1 MFYLQSR
8 LHLLTYVVAAVSRTH
23 VLYERLVMWLMIC
36 VTVTMYRDRPPAYRC
51 WSVPGLPRD
60 NLFSLFLY
68 VVWWQ
73 WHSDGR
79 RQNLIST
86 TPLYPSRLSS
96 KQVIPTRT
104 LRSMLFL
111 QENSRSMLFLLTP
124 LEVSLPFS
132 FLKNA
137 ADPEVPSNACFCCKN
152 HWKQA
157 FPTSPIRCQMPFQA
171 PLLFPGGGKD
181 GRRGEDQE
189 DEEKET
195 LRKHRTAALTSS
207 YS

>member
-111 QENSRSMLFLLTP
+111 LTP

-137 ADPEVPSNACFCCKN
+137 ADPEVPSDACYCCKN

-157 FPTSPIRCQMPFQA
+157 IPTSPLRCQMHFQA
-171 PLLFPGGGKD
+171 PLLFPRKD
-181 GRRGEDQE
+181 GHNGEDQE
-189 DEEKET
+189 KRYARIAQ
-195 LRKHRTAALTSS
+195 LC
-207 YS
+207 

>member
-1 MFYLQSR
+1 MNIEELPYNQTKKQLITLGEYKMFSDGR
-8 LHLLTYVVAAVSRTH
+8 KRGSNAN
-23 VLYERLVMWLMIC
+23 
-36 VTVTMYRDRPPAYRC
+36 PAYRC

-111 QENSRSMLFLLTP
+111 LTP

-137 ADPEVPSNACFCCKN
+137 PDDRLCHSLQIYIPYPEPDSISTTPVSE
-152 HWKQA
+152 KQA
-157 FPTSPIRCQMPFQA
+157 GS
-171 PLLFPGGGKD
+171 G
-181 GRRGEDQE
+181 
-189 DEEKET
+189 
-195 LRKHRTAALTSS
+195 SS
-207 YS
+207 SLGPWSAYF

>member
-111 QENSRSMLFLLTP
+111 LTP

-137 ADPEVPSNACFCCKN
+137 ADPEVPSDACYCCKI
-152 HWKQA
+152 HWKQDNPNKSLKMSDA
-157 FPTSPIRCQMPFQA
+157 LSSTTTIS
-171 PLLFPGGGKD
+171 
-181 GRRGEDQE
+181 
-189 DEEKET
+189 
-195 LRKHRTAALTSS
+195 RKRWS
-207 YS
+207 